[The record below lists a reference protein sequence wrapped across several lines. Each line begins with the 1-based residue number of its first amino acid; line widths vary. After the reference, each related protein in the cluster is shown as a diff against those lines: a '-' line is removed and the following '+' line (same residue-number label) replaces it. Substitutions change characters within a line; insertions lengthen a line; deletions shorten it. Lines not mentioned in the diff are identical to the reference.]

1 MLGSLGVKEF
11 IFEFSVEE
19 ENSSQGSETEL
30 ELRRLLSAL
39 LKLSTFFLF
48 LTVSLSLVC
57 SAVVLITSSTFS
69 ISCSSF
75 SLIDLLVPIFLEEP
89 LTGDDLSLL
98 LLCFLTLDGDILF
111 FFGNGSSSDDS
122 SEESDELE
130 LESSNELGLY
140 LVFLLFFLSSSLSEL
155 EDKEDEEVEED

>member
-30 ELRRLLSAL
+30 ELRRLLSAW

-122 SEESDELE
+122 SEVSDELE
-130 LESSNELGLY
+130 LESSDELGLY

>member
-11 IFEFSVEE
+11 ISEFSVEE

-30 ELRRLLSAL
+30 ELRRLLSAW

-130 LESSNELGLY
+130 LESSNELGLC

-155 EDKEDEEVEED
+155 EDKEDEEVDED